1 MIQVEIDSVASFVQT
16 SRRAFQGFGKSV
28 IWFRG
33 QGSAKWGLVPSVHR
47 NYDQS
52 GEHSLAARFR
62 LSAPTRHLRT
72 PELTDLAA
80 WMSLMQHFGLPTRL
94 LDWSASPLV
103 AMYFAICSEPQV
115 GDAAVWGI
123 LPSRLNLSS
132 KYGLEEI
139 LVLSGP
145 EARPMLVAG
154 LDRGAP
160 VDDVLAVMSQDVDLR
175 MTVQQGAFTVHGTDA
190 PLDGRAGADGYLAKF
205 VIPASARQRLLEEL
219 WFLGVRRASLFPDLA
234 NLALDLASDHRMI
247 PRKQSE

>member
-16 SRRAFQGFGKSV
+16 SRLTFQGFGKSV

-33 QGSAKWGLVPSVHR
+33 QSSAKWGLVPSVHR
-47 NYDQS
+47 NYDQA

-62 LSAPTRHLRT
+62 LSAPTRHPRT
-72 PELTDLAA
+72 PELTNLAA

-103 AMYFAICSEPQV
+103 AMYFAICSESHV
-115 GDAAVWGI
+115 DDAAVWGI
-123 LPSRLNLSS
+123 VPSRLNLSS

-160 VDDVLAVMSQDVDLR
+160 IDDVLAVVSEDVDLR
-175 MTVQQGAFTVHGTDA
+175 MTVQQGAFTVHGNDA
-190 PLDGRAGADGYLAKF
+190 PLDRRAGADEYLAKF
-205 VIPASARQRLLEEL
+205 IIPASARQRLLEEL
-219 WFLGVRRASLFPDLA
+219 WFLGVRRASLFPDLS
-234 NLALDLASDHRMI
+234 NLALDLLSDDRLI
-247 PRKQSE
+247 PRKQSA